1 MAATFSFAN
10 LLLGCNLHVRSKPT
24 AMVCLQSV
32 SGLVAEYDLISGCKL
47 GSTEAAGTPISL
59 AYTSDAALL
68 VAVLQVPLPARLRF
82 SRSCMIVHVLHHCSY

>member
-1 MAATFSFAN
+1 MF
-10 LLLGCNLHVRSKPT
+10 
-24 AMVCLQSV
+24 CLQSV

-68 VAVLQVPLPARLRF
+68 VAVLQVPAKHTRPLL
-82 SRSCMIVHVLHHCSY
+82 LHSWPYYSQ